1 MTFQIRLGCIAGL
14 AALAWA
20 LTGRAAEP
28 CDRFRGRG
36 AERPELD
43 LGDRG
48 HGGDRDSDGAWDR
61 PRRPAQSGPGVELD
75 CGAGPVPMPSLDGAH
90 KGGAVLWQFRGAT
103 EEAKHGRQVTLRFT
117 CDHPAME
124 LKSVW
129 RALPGPGP
137 VENEVT
143 IENRSQGNV
152 VFPPTLVAAKVDLA
166 ADGAVT
172 LHRARKTNVGIGEV
186 LQDVIGPTQ
195 ASRPIPP
202 SYR

>member
-1 MTFQIRLGCIAGL
+1 MTSQIKLGCIATL

-20 LTGRAAEP
+20 SSGRAAEP
-28 CDRFRGRG
+28 SIHSAG
-36 AERPELD
+36 AEPNGRSWTLATED
-43 LGDRG
+43 TEVTVTATE
-48 HGGDRDSDGAWDR
+48 HGIGLVGLRNPCRAWNWIAA
-61 PRRPAQSGPGVELD
+61 P
-75 CGAGPVPMPSLDGAH
+75 CPVPMPSLDGAH

-117 CDHPAME
+117 CDHPVME

-143 IENRSQGNV
+143 IENRSQTHV

-172 LHRARKTNVGIGEV
+172 LHRAGRRTSGSARCCKT
-186 LQDVIGPTQ
+186 
-195 ASRPIPP
+195 
-202 SYR
+202 